1 MLKKKKTLIINIK
14 RSPWSDGHEDFVRCW
29 IQCLRSRVFATYD
42 KKVSSLWVVVDEEL
56 PPPGFVR
63 FYLLLYHHTFLC
75 FYVSWIRDKIKW
87 EIRFRSEKD
96 LCFGY
101 TFISKTRGPPSPKK
115 NHSFIFHFFFFWKFW
130 KARISEITLSC
141 EFVYQTNF
149 DGTSNEAL
157 ILDFVSCNYERR
169 QLIGRLQSLH
179 IYI

>member
-1 MLKKKKTLIINIK
+1 MWIFYHIRCCSSWTGNVFKKKKKTLIINIK

-75 FYVSWIRDKIKW
+75 FYVSRIRDKIKW

-101 TFISKTRGPPSPKK
+101 TFISKTGGSPLPQKK
-115 NHSFIFHFFFFWKFW
+115 PFFHFSFSFFLLKILKGKNLRNYFILWICLSNKFW
-130 KARISEITLSC
+130 R
-141 EFVYQTNF
+141 NF
-149 DGTSNEAL
+149 
-157 ILDFVSCNYERR
+157 
-169 QLIGRLQSLH
+169 QWSLNFGLCKL
-179 IYI
+179 